1 MEEQVQEQ
9 VEPAKIN
16 VVKEKLE
23 LVKTKAGEAQSALKA
38 QYDKLL
44 VEFKALEDRAND
56 LEQKVIESEAVAK
69 GKTAWQKGISW
80 FDGPEIPV
88 VQLGLIALKLSGHLT
103 LSWSATF
110 TPLFLMILLKIVRT
124 LSK

>member
-1 MEEQVQEQ
+1 MEELQKQ
-9 VEPAKIN
+9 VEPVKQN

-23 LVKTKAGEAQSALKA
+23 LVKSKAGEAQIALKTKYE
-38 QYDKLL
+38 QLL
-44 VEFKALEDRAND
+44 AEFKALEERANV

-69 GKTAWQKGISW
+69 GKSAWQKAISW
-80 FDGPEIPV
+80 FDGPELPV

-110 TPLFLMILLKIVRT
+110 TPVFLMILLKIVRT